1 MDIELLIKA
10 AVMGLVEGFTEFLPI
25 SSTGHLIL
33 AGALLGFDDDK
44 AKVFDIAIQAGA
56 IFAVIA
62 VYWQKIRATLVAL
75 PNQQQAQQFALNV
88 FVAFLPAVVL
98 GLLLGKAIKLHL
110 FTPEVV
116 ATTFILVVW

>member
-44 AKVFDIAIQAGA
+44 AKVFDIAIQTGA

-75 PNQQQAQQFALNV
+75 PNQQRAQQFALNV

-98 GLLLGKAIKLHL
+98 GLRLKKRRRASTRLSK
-110 FTPEVV
+110 
-116 ATTFILVVW
+116 